1 MAKKGYAVG
10 FGKPPKKHQ
19 FKPGQSGNPKGR
31 PSGVKNLATD
41 LEEELSEKLLVT
53 EGGKQQAVTKQRAM
67 LKALVAKALK
77 GDVRAAG
84 TLLNLIPS
92 VEEAQKAATETVS
105 LSKADQE
112 VLDAFRQKL
121 AKELTSELKESSK

>member
-1 MAKKGYAVG
+1 MATKGYAVG
-10 FGKPPKKHQ
+10 YAKPPKKTQ
-19 FKPGQSGNPKGR
+19 FKPGHSGNPKGR
-31 PSGVKNLATD
+31 PKGVKNLATD

-53 EGGKQQAVTKQRAM
+53 EAGKQHAVTKQRAM

-92 VEEAQKAATETVS
+92 VEQAQQAAVEVAS
-105 LSKADQE
+105 LSKVDQE
-112 VLDAFRQKL
+112 ILEAFRQKMVKQL
-121 AKELTSELKESSK
+121 KSELKG

>member
-1 MAKKGYAVG
+1 MAKDYAVG
-10 FGKPPKKHQ
+10 YAKPPTKTQ
-19 FKPGQSGNPKGR
+19 FKAGKSGNPKGR
-31 PSGVKNLATD
+31 PKGVKNLATD

-53 EGGKQQAVTKQRAM
+53 EGGKQFAITKQRAM

-92 VEEAQKAATETVS
+92 VEEAQKVATESVS
-105 LSKADQE
+105 LSKADQA
-112 VLDAFRQKL
+112 VLEAFRQKL
-121 AKELTSELKESSK
+121 TKELKQEVQGN